1 MNGVLERLWILM
13 PHFVQGFFVFAA
25 GACVGSFINL
35 IAWRLPR
42 GQGIIHPESRC
53 GACGRS
59 LAWFENIPV
68 FSCLI
73 LRGRCRTCRTS
84 FGYEHVVVE
93 LAMGALFFATYL
105 MLYAGPWRFPA
116 AEQAWWWTRN
126 GPIATM
132 PALIAIL
139 ICWSTLA
146 TVSLID
152 ARTFYVPIR
161 MTAAATVAAFVFWRM
176 QALVPSV
183 ADAFARGR
191 WGMDILPTRLCV
203 AAVVAMFGLLVSSVL
218 MWRGVIVRSFIDYE
232 QEIIPARVI
241 RGEMLKE
248 IYFLLPIIGA
258 FALGFWLGQFEIIQE
273 RCEGATLG
281 VYGMCSFGFLVGCA
295 IIWLT
300 RIVASVSFGREA
312 MGLGDVHILG
322 AAGAALGWKIALIT
336 FFMAPFIALPW
347 LAISGGLNR
356 IRGTQSREIPYGP
369 YLAIAC
375 VVSFLCNPWI
385 EAFLAA
391 LLTPNTQ

>member
-1 MNGVLERLWILM
+1 M
-13 PHFVQGFFVFAA
+13 QGFFVFAA

-42 GQGIIHPESRC
+42 GQGIIQPESHC

-68 FSCLI
+68 LSCLI

-84 FGYEHVVVE
+84 FGFEHVVVE
-93 LAMGALFFATYL
+93 LAMGALFFATYI

-116 AEQAWWWTRN
+116 TEQAWWWTRN
-126 GPIATM
+126 GPIATL

-152 ARTFYVPIR
+152 ARTFFVPIR
-161 MTAAATVAAFVFWRM
+161 MTAATTIAAFVLWRM

-183 ADAFARGR
+183 AEAFPRGR

-203 AAVVAMFGLLVSSVL
+203 AAVVAMVGLLMSNVL
-218 MWRGVIVRSFIDYE
+218 LWRGVIPRSVIDYE
-232 QEIIPARVI
+232 QEIIPASLI

-258 FALGFWLGQFEIIQE
+258 FALGYWLGQFEIIQE
-273 RCEGATLG
+273 RCDGVTFA
-281 VYGMCSFGFLVGCA
+281 VYGMCSFGFLVGA
-295 IIWLT
+295 ALIWFT
-300 RIVASVSFGREA
+300 RILASLAFGREA

-322 AAGAALGWKIALIT
+322 AAGATLGWKIAVIT
-336 FFMAPFIALPW
+336 FFMAPFIALTW

-356 IRGTQSREIPYGP
+356 IRGIQSQEIPYGP

-375 VVSFLCNPWI
+375 AVSFLGNPWV
-385 EAFLAA
+385 EAFLVA
-391 LLTPNTQ
+391 LLTPNAQ